1 VVRELTAYV
10 ISQALADC
18 ATFRESGSPLRVAV
32 NVSAADIGRG
42 DFVGQIREL
51 IATAGVDPSCLA
63 LEITESAIL
72 GSPRKAMEALA
83 EFRKM
88 GIDLSIDDYGTGQST
103 LSYLKQLPVSELKID
118 KSFVTSMCDNEN
130 DRIMVKSTIDLA
142 HELGMKVVAE
152 GVEEDRTLDLLRSL
166 GCDYAQGYLIG
177 KAMPVAD
184 LAELARSPLR
194 SQAA

>member
-1 VVRELTAYV
+1 
-10 ISQALADC
+10 
-18 ATFRESGSPLRVAV
+18 
-32 NVSAADIGRG
+32 
-42 DFVGQIREL
+42 
-51 IATAGVDPSCLA
+51 
-63 LEITESAIL
+63 
-72 GSPRKAMEALA
+72 
-83 EFRKM
+83 
-88 GIDLSIDDYGTGQST
+88 
-103 LSYLKQLPVSELKID
+103 
-118 KSFVTSMCDNEN
+118 MCDNEN

-152 GVEEDRTLDLLRSL
+152 GVEDHRTLDLLRSL